1 MKNKIGVAIRIL
13 SILLFIVF
21 ITPHLAQ
28 INEVLLTIIIIVLL
42 LINIAQLLSPMN
54 LKRNLILYFG
64 LILYFVFA
72 VLWSKDYGFNKEFEY
87 KGTKLNYKYSL
98 FNGSYLRLFGD
109 KSYNYNNWNNDSRK
123 QKAIDYFVFMQCDIY
138 EREQSYT
145 EKQREDIK
153 NGRIAIYNNY
163 KYTKGDL
170 KDFIVNQVNQNKVYL
185 ENYNYITKKK
195 NIDLDTILKYKYQ
208 IFNINVE
215 E

>member
-1 MKNKIGVAIRIL
+1 MKDKIGVAIRIL
-13 SILLFIVF
+13 SILFFIVL

-28 INEVLLTIIIIVLL
+28 INEVLLIIIIIVLL

-72 VLWSKDYGFNKEFEY
+72 VLWSKDYGFNREFEY
-87 KGTKLNYKYSL
+87 NGTKLNYKYSL

-109 KSYNYNNWNNDSRK
+109 KSYNYKNWNNDSSK

-153 NGRIAIYNNY
+153 NGRITIYNNY
-163 KYTKGDL
+163 KYTKGNL